1 MIKSYFF
8 IIPIFFL
15 IVTLPFP
22 CFAQCPDTANP
33 ITSGYGSDSSVAIVL
48 DSVKGNF
55 FTHDKFYLFR
65 PQNIPHP
72 LPLVYFIPG
81 MGKGGNDLITY
92 ERLLRHMAGRG
103 YCVVLLTYSM
113 VSFPYQGMTYHR
125 MFRDIKE
132 ACKRFA
138 PYADTTRIGMMGHSF
153 GASAIPCHMYRA
165 LTKQKWGANG
175 AFMYI
180 MAPHF
185 VFEITQKQLLNFPPD
200 VKLIVEVF
208 QDDNCNDH
216 RMAKDIFQTI
226 SIPFSEKDFI
236 ILLSDSTSGSACKLI
251 ADHSTPNTVSKG
263 TSVTNAL
270 DYYGIFRNFDAL
282 ADYAFTG
289 DQQAKEAALGNGNKT
304 RQYMGTWPNG
314 KPVREAMV
322 SDSAPL
328 VRPRTFYYFHWTHP
342 WNVRRKEYHLWMP
355 DSATMRP

>member
-1 MIKSYFF
+1 MRL
-8 IIPIFFL
+8 IFLSTIFVIL
-15 IVTLPFP
+15 I
-22 CFAQCPDTANP
+22 FAAIYGQCPDTANP
-33 ITSGYGSDSSVAIVL
+33 ITSGYGSDSSVTIVL

-81 MGKGGNDLITY
+81 MGKGGNDLVTY
-92 ERLLRHMAGRG
+92 ERLLRHMAGKG

-125 MFRDIKE
+125 MFRGIKE

-153 GASAIPCHMYRA
+153 GASAIPSHIYRA

-180 MAPHF
+180 MAPHY
-185 VFEITQKQLLNFPPD
+185 VFEITQKQLLGFPPN

-208 QDDNCNDH
+208 QDDDCNDH
-216 RMAKDIFQTI
+216 RMAKDLFQTI

-236 ILLSDSTSGSACKLI
+236 VLLSDSAKEAHCALI

-263 TSVTNAL
+263 KNVTNAL
-270 DYYGIFRNFDAL
+270 DYYGIFHNFDAL
-282 ADYAFTG
+282 ADYTFTG
-289 DQQAKEAALGNGNKT
+289 NPLPKEAALGNGNKT
-304 RQYMGTWPNG
+304 KRYMGTWPG
-314 KPVREAMV
+314 GTPVREAIV

-328 VRPRTFYYFHWTHP
+328 VKPQSFYYFHWTHP
-342 WNVRRKEYHLWMP
+342 WNVRRKQYHVWMP